1 MTFRHSI
8 YESLPKKHNKAKT
21 SIFPYSLKILLQHQ
35 ATYFVCIAKKS
46 FSLMLGFQRSSNIL

>member
-8 YESLPKKHNKAKT
+8 YEYVSEKHNKAKT

-35 ATYFVCIAKKS
+35 ATYFVCIAKKNFS
-46 FSLMLGFQRSSNIL
+46 FMLGFQRSSDIL